1 MHSLTLS
8 LSFCGQTI
16 NLYVEERFQKKVS
29 SQFKDARIRFHTDAP
44 SHVRLEGR
52 YADICHLR
60 NQITECVAE
69 RASKETIYSLPHH
82 VVLRLK
88 RSILADIR
96 RSHDVNFTIMRHKH
110 NGEDMMLIAIEG
122 EPENRLAA
130 CDTLEEVIHKIKSHS
145 VDVPGLE
152 SYANGDQTSSAS
164 TTLYVPMSTYHCLN
178 ISPIFPLLPF
188 LFFFILENMTSNIDR
203 YRII

>member
-1 MHSLTLS
+1 ML
-8 LSFCGQTI
+8 GQTI

-44 SHVRLEGR
+44 SHIRLEGR
-52 YADICHLR
+52 YADLCHLR
-60 NQITECVAE
+60 SQITESVAE

-110 NGEDMMLIAIEG
+110 NGEDMMLIAVEG

-164 TTLYVPMSTYHCLN
+164 TTLYVITTPHQLTHH
-178 ISPIFPLLPF
+178 
-188 LFFFILENMTSNIDR
+188 
-203 YRII
+203 

>member
-1 MHSLTLS
+1 M
-8 LSFCGQTI
+8 
-16 NLYVEERFQKKVS
+16 
-29 SQFKDARIRFHTDAP
+29 
-44 SHVRLEGR
+44 EGR

-110 NGEDMMLIAIEG
+110 NGEDMMLIAVEG
-122 EPENRLAA
+122 EAKNRLIA
-130 CDTLEEVIHKIKSHS
+130 CDVLEEVIAKIKSHS

-152 SYANGDQTSSAS
+152 SYAGTEDKSKTTLARLEDLVTSSS
-164 TTLYVPMSTYHCLN
+164 GSSSFGGGNGLRESVSDCFNIFNGVVLYLGMMHCIAL
-178 ISPIFPLLPF
+178 
-188 LFFFILENMTSNIDR
+188 
-203 YRII
+203 Y